1 MPASAATVA
10 PSQTAAPSD
19 IGCNDS
25 RRFELEL
32 EFVQLLANPAYL
44 TWLAQSDQL
53 KDPALIK
60 FLDYLQYWL
69 RPEYAAYIM

>member
-1 MPASAATVA
+1 MPAPVAAVA
-10 PSQTAAPSD
+10 PLQTATPSD
-19 IGCNDS
+19 TGCNDT

-53 KDPALIK
+53 KDPALIR

>member
-1 MPASAATVA
+1 MPASGSEQTPA
-10 PSQTAAPSD
+10 QTAQPID
-19 IGCNDS
+19 TGCS
-25 RRFELEL
+25 EARRFELEL
-32 EFVQLLANPAYL
+32 EFVQLLANPTYL

-53 KDPALIK
+53 KDPALIR

>member
-1 MPASAATVA
+1 MPASATEQA
-10 PSQTAAPSD
+10 PVQTASQND
-19 IGCNDS
+19 IGCSDK

-60 FLDYLQYWL
+60 FLEYLQYWL